1 MLCDYFKSRP
11 QLEAEI
17 VILRHQLNLLQRR
30 APRRP
35 HLRWVDR
42 ALFIWLYRRCP
53 RVLRAITIVRP
64 ETVLRW
70 HRMGFAAYWRWKSRS
85 PGGRPRI
92 AQEVRELI
100 RRMSLE
106 NPLWG
111 ATKIH
116 GELLK
121 LGIEIAQSTVSI
133 YMVPRSDRPLQ
144 TWRTF
149 LSNHMEGIASI
160 DLFVVPTIAFQ
171 RLFAFLVLGHERR
184 RLLWFAVTRNP
195 TADWLARQI
204 TEAFPW
210 DGAPKYL
217 IRDNDRVF
225 GAVFKAHVRAMG
237 IRDRPTSFR
246 SPWQNGYVERLI
258 GSIRRECTDHL
269 LVFNAEHLRRILA
282 KYATYYNEVRTHV
295 SLGKDAPCRRPRR
308 TVRRHCRVSGPWRTT
323 PSLCSN
329 LVFGS
334 DTNMTRSHGRALRG
348 KRLVAK
354 VPQGRWRTLTF
365 LAALRHDRVDAPC
378 VIDGPI
384 NGEAFL
390 AYVEQVL
397 VPTLKPG
404 DVVIIDNL
412 GSHKGKAVRRAIR
425 TAGAK
430 LFFLP
435 AYSPDLNPIE
445 QFFAKLKTL
454 LRKAAERTVEATW
467 KRIATLLNSFTP
479 AECANYF
486 TNAGYASR

>member
-1 MLCDYFKSRP
+1 MIAIGLLFVRMVCDYFKSRP

-42 ALFIWLYRRCP
+42 ALSIWLHRRCP

-70 HRMGFAAYWRWKSRS
+70 HRMGYAAYWRWKSRS

-92 AQEVRELI
+92 AQEVRDLI

-111 ATKIH
+111 VTKIH

-121 LGIEIAQSTVSI
+121 LGIEVAQSTVSI

-144 TWRTF
+144 TWKTF

-225 GAVFKAHVRAMG
+225 GAVFKARVRAMG
-237 IRDRPTSFR
+237 IRDRPTAFR

-258 GSIRRECTDHL
+258 GSIRRECTDPL
-269 LVFNAEHLRRILA
+269 LVLNAEHLRRILA

-295 SLGKDAPCRRPRR
+295 SLGKDAPCRRPVER
-308 TVRRHCRVSGPWRTT
+308 
-323 PSLCSN
+323 
-329 LVFGS
+329 FG
-334 DTNMTRSHGRALRG
+334 DI
-348 KRLVAK
+348 VAY
-354 VPQGRWRTLTF
+354 P
-365 LAALRHDRVDAPC
+365 
-378 VIDGPI
+378 
-384 NGEAFL
+384 
-390 AYVEQVL
+390 VL
-397 VPTLKPG
+397 GGL
-404 DVVIIDNL
+404 
-412 GSHKGKAVRRAIR
+412 HHRYA
-425 TAGAK
+425 
-430 LFFLP
+430 
-435 AYSPDLNPIE
+435 
-445 QFFAKLKTL
+445 
-454 LRKAAERTVEATW
+454 
-467 KRIATLLNSFTP
+467 RI
-479 AECANYF
+479 
-486 TNAGYASR
+486 